1 MIEIAEAI
9 RRYDDSVVEK
19 FCAYIVVPDTD
30 PEEAIVLYFIIFHV
44 LTNWDLRNLRIPLQA
59 KNDPQGTLTHAGHF
73 EYLELPLPQLTR
85 GKRSVLGKES
95 KITFPP
101 KALVWLRPIL
111 ERYYEKRATILK
123 VAHQQHFLV
132 GEGNARCHKPVTKL
146 YVADIMRRASLK
158 VLGGVVTAS
167 GLRTTAADMF
177 MQHSDRRGAI
187 LTMMGYSAL
196 AATRFN
202 YLERFSLQTNKTPP
216 RRGLTNRATKQW
228 RLLRSAKESNNQ
240 AAPAPS
246 GGVA

>member
-1 MIEIAEAI
+1 MA
-9 RRYDDSVVEK
+9 
-19 FCAYIVVPDTD
+19 
-30 PEEAIVLYFIIFHV
+30 
-44 LTNWDLRNLRIPLQA
+44 
-59 KNDPQGTLTHAGHF
+59 LTHAGHF

-85 GKRSVLGKES
+85 GKRSVTRKDS
-95 KITFPP
+95 KIRFPP
-101 KALVWLRPIL
+101 KELIWLRPIL
-111 ERYYEKRATILK
+111 ERYYEKRSTILK

-167 GLRTTAADMF
+167 GLRNTAADIF

-187 LTMMGYSAL
+187 LTLMGYSAL

-202 YLERFSLQTNKTPP
+202 YLERFSLQTNKTPR

-228 RLLRSAKESNNQ
+228 LVL
-240 AAPAPS
+240 
-246 GGVA
+246 